1 MSEVQYPSVQDV
13 IDIHEIMILRYGG
26 SPGLRDAGLLESAL
40 ASPRQTMFDQEL
52 YPDIAAKAAIL
63 LIGLLKNHPFVDG
76 NKRTA
81 LVTTL
86 RFLETNDCTL
96 NATEDELFD
105 FILNIITAKVNKDEA
120 TTWIRSRSVIRSG

>member
-63 LIGLLKNHPFVDG
+63 LLGLLKNHPFVDG

-120 TTWIRSRSVIRSG
+120 TTWIRSRSVSRSG

>member
-52 YPDIAAKAAIL
+52 YPDLAAKATIL

-81 LVTTL
+81 FITLL
-86 RFLETNDCTL
+86 RFLEMNDYMLST
-96 NATEDELFD
+96 TEDELFE
-105 FILNIITAKVNKDEA
+105 FILNIITAKVTKDEA
-120 TTWIRSRSVIRSG
+120 TIWIRDRNTARSD

>member
-1 MSEVQYPSVQDV
+1 MSEVKYPLVRDV
-13 IDIHEIMILRYGG
+13 IDIHEIMILHYGG
-26 SPGLRDAGLLESAL
+26 SSGLRDAGLLESAL

-81 LVTTL
+81 FITTL
-86 RFLETNDCTL
+86 RFLEMNGYTL
-96 NATEDELFD
+96 AASHDELYD
-105 FILNIITAKVNKDEA
+105 FILSIITAHIDKAAA
-120 TTWIRSRSVIRSG
+120 TEWLRSRSVAQSD

>member
-120 TTWIRSRSVIRSG
+120 TTWIRSRSVSRSG